1 MVLWY
6 LGLGAVAVWLVFRD
20 PRVDFRLLAI
30 GLLSPALIDAPW
42 SEARYAHTLLAP
54 VAALF
59 LVVAL
64 TAGRRPARP
73 RLLMLPIGMLLHLVF
88 DGMWMSPEIFW
99 WPALGTDFP
108 ERALVPGATAL
119 VVREAV
125 GLVAVA
131 WFVRRFNLA
140 AAERRRRFA
149 STGRVVA
156 A

>member
-54 VAALF
+54 VAVLF

-73 RLLMLPIGMLLHLVF
+73 RLLMLPIGMLFHLVF
-88 DGMWMSPEIFW
+88 DGMWTSPEIFW

-108 ERALVPGATAL
+108 QRDLVPGATAL
-119 VVREAV
+119 VVREVV

-131 WFVRRFNLA
+131 WFVRRFGLA
-140 AAERRRRFA
+140 DGERRRRFA
-149 STGRVVA
+149 RTGQVVPA
-156 A
+156 

>member
-6 LGLGAVAVWLVFRD
+6 LGLGAVTLWVVFRD
-20 PRVDFRLLAI
+20 PRIDFRVLAL
-30 GLLSPALIDAPW
+30 GLLSPALIDAAW
-42 SEARYAHTLLAP
+42 GEARYAHTLLAP

-73 RLLMLPIGMLLHLVF
+73 RLLMVPIGMLLHLVF
-88 DGMWMSPEIFW
+88 DGMWTSPEIFW

-108 ERALVPGATAL
+108 QRDLVPGAT
-119 VVREAV
+119 
-125 GLVAVA
+125 GLVLREIAGLAALA
-131 WFVRRFNLA
+131 WFVQRFGLLDP
-140 AAERRRRFA
+140 ERRRRFVR
-149 STGRVVA
+149 TGQVVA